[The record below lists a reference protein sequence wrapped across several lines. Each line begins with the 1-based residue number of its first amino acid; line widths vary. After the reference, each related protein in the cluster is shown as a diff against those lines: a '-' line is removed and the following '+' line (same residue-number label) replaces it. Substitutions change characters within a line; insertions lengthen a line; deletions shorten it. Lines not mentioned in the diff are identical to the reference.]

1 MSRRAEEMGSISHLE
16 LIERVAKGDKGAFE
30 TLYRQV
36 YPKIYRYLHRVLGDG
51 EVARELGNEVM
62 MEVWK
67 GASGFRGDSKVF
79 TWIWGIARRK
89 VWKVMKKE
97 EGEFRELEDW
107 DGAHEDYS
115 PHHWA
120 QTQDLKEKVAEALSR
135 LSPLHREV
143 IHLAYYQGLSLE
155 EMSVLLG
162 VPVNTV
168 KTRMF
173 YARKK
178 LGEVL
183 QRMGVGGYD

>member
-1 MSRRAEEMGSISHLE
+1 MGSISHLE

-79 TWIWGIARRK
+79 TWIWGITRKK

-107 DGAHEDYS
+107 FQAGYFCRNYGCSHRR
-115 PHHWA
+115 
-120 QTQDLKEKVAEALSR
+120 TRKEAVAIVRKSGKHVLSR
-135 LSPLHREV
+135 SPQIRLHLPHGPPLRV
-143 IHLAYYQGLSLE
+143 QRPHPKNKRKSTRVSGA
-155 EMSVLLG
+155 LLG
-162 VPVNTV
+162 P
-168 KTRMF
+168 R
-173 YARKK
+173 
-178 LGEVL
+178 
-183 QRMGVGGYD
+183 